1 VTAESL
7 QGRLDRQRDAVRAAV
22 LSSAVTDAES
32 DHGQVTGVLA
42 DALLDRFAAGLTGP
56 PQPEVDLATWRKLG
70 ARYAE
75 VGVSHGQALHELQ
88 RAIIEVSRRWW
99 SVAVPAEVPDLLR
112 VGQVIDDDV
121 DPIRAAISDGYCVA
135 LAASGSR
142 FAGRRQFAES
152 LITGVVPHPG
162 LLRAAGRE
170 PAAQYLVLCVAAP
183 PAPISID
190 EAADRFG
197 VPGVV
202 GLRIEGRLD
211 VLIPISRRSL
221 AEPGD
226 VAMRGFDRLASLLAV
241 TVAGAAVAAI
251 TDLPAAVRR
260 ARTTLVIAAR
270 CERRGPVMA
279 DQILVERALGGD
291 RPAMLEL
298 AAVVVALAPWPHL
311 PQTLRAL
318 YDYDLDRSRTAEH
331 LHIARRT
338 LTKRL
343 DRVHQ
348 LTGIHPTSARGVQTF
363 LSAMAADHLVHDR
376 SADGP
381 EAVAGLDAG

>member
-1 VTAESL
+1 VTVESL
-7 QGRLDRQRDAVRAAV
+7 QCRLDRQRDAVRAAV
-22 LSSAVTDAES
+22 LSAAVTEAEP
-32 DHGQVTGVLA
+32 DHDQVTAALA
-42 DALLDRFAAGLTGP
+42 DALLTRFAAGLTGP
-56 PQPEVDLATWRKLG
+56 PQPDVDLGAWRGLG

-121 DPIRAAISDGYCVA
+121 DPIRAAISDGYCAA

-142 FAGRRQFAES
+142 FAGRRQLAES
-152 LITGVVPHPG
+152 LITGEAPHPG
-162 LLRAAGRE
+162 LLRSAEVE
-170 PAAQYLVLCVAAP
+170 PAAQYLVLCVAAGR
-183 PAPISID
+183 AHTSID
-190 EAADRFG
+190 EVSDRFG
-197 VPGVV
+197 VPGVM
-202 GLRIEGRLD
+202 GLRSEGRLD
-211 VLIPISRRSL
+211 VLVPISRRSL
-221 AEPGD
+221 AEPAD
-226 VAMRGFDRLASLLAV
+226 VAARGFNRLASLLAV
-241 TVAGAAVAAI
+241 DVAGAAVAGIA
-251 TDLPAAVRR
+251 DLPAAVRK
-260 ARTTLVIAAR
+260 ARTTLAIAAR
-270 CERRGPVMA
+270 CERRGPVLA

-291 RPAMLEL
+291 RPALLEL

-311 PQTLRAL
+311 PQTLQAL
-318 YDYDLDRSRTAEH
+318 YEHDLDRGRTADH

-343 DRVHQ
+343 DRVHR

-376 SADGP
+376 SADDP